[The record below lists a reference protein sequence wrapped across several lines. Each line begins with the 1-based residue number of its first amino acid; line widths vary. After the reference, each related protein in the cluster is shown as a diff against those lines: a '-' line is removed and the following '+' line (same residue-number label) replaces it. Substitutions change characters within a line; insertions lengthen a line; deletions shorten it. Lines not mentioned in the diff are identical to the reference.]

1 MKVSPP
7 TIGQLFLGFL
17 QIGITGFGGVL
28 PIARRALV
36 ERRRW
41 LSEEAFSQDL
51 AIAQL
56 LPGPNIVNLSV
67 AIGLRFAGI
76 PGAIA
81 SFTAILAM
89 PLVILLSLLAI
100 YANRCA
106 TNHCGAARDR
116 RRRCGLGGRNGL
128 ANGTAP
134 DRRRCDAMDPQ
145 TQPGDDEC
153 LGNHGPSLAP
163 APDIADFRWA
173 RNFFG
178 VQTTWITT
186 CLLNWPLSLPSSR

>member
-1 MKVSPP
+1 MKLSPP
-7 TIGQLFLGFL
+7 TISQLFLGFL
-17 QIGITGFGGVL
+17 QIGVTGFGGVL

-81 SFTAILAM
+81 SFSAILAM

-100 YANRCA
+100 YAKSSDLPQITAALNGIA
-106 TNHCGAARDR
+106 AVAAGLVGAMAWRMAQPLVKGGASR
-116 RRRCGLGGRNGL
+116 WGPKLALMLTSVVGITVFHWHLLPTLLIFGGLGIIL
-128 ANGTAP
+128 A
-134 DRRRCDAMDPQ
+134 
-145 TQPGDDEC
+145 
-153 LGNHGPSLAP
+153 
-163 APDIADFRWA
+163 FRQ
-173 RNFFG
+173 RG
-178 VQTTWITT
+178 
-186 CLLNWPLSLPSSR
+186 

>member
-1 MKVSPP
+1 MKLSPP

-100 YANRCA
+100 YAKSTDVPQITAALHGIAAVAAGLVGAMAWRMAQPLIKGGA
-106 TNHCGAARDR
+106 TQWVPKLSLMVTSVLGITVLRWHLLPTLLICG
-116 RRRCGLGGRNGL
+116 GLGIFL
-128 ANGTAP
+128 A
-134 DRRRCDAMDPQ
+134 
-145 TQPGDDEC
+145 
-153 LGNHGPSLAP
+153 
-163 APDIADFRWA
+163 FRQ
-173 RNFFG
+173 RG
-178 VQTTWITT
+178 
-186 CLLNWPLSLPSSR
+186 

>member
-1 MKVSPP
+1 MKLSPP

-36 ERRRW
+36 DRRRW

-56 LPGPNIVNLSV
+56 LPGPNVVNHSV
-67 AIGLRFAGI
+67 AIGLRFGGI

-89 PLVILLSLLAI
+89 PMFILLSLLAI
-100 YANRCA
+100 YAKSTDVPQITAALNGIA
-106 TNHCGAARDR
+106 AVAAGLVGAMAWRM
-116 RRRCGLGGRNGL
+116 
-128 ANGTAP
+128 A
-134 DRRRCDAMDPQ
+134 
-145 TQPGDDEC
+145 QP
-153 LGNHGPSLAP
+153 LIKGNA
-163 APDIADFRWA
+163 IRW
-173 RNFFG
+173 
-178 VQTTWITT
+178 V
-186 CLLNWPLSLPSSR
+186 PKLSLVMTTVFGITILRWHLLPTLLICGGFGIFLAFRHRG

>member
-1 MKVSPP
+1 MKLSQP

-100 YANRCA
+100 YAKNTDVPQMTAALHGIAAVAAGLVGAMAWRMA
-106 TNHCGAARDR
+106 QPLIKGDAMKWGPNIGLVLTSVVGIAVLGWHLLPTLSICG
-116 RRRCGLGGRNGL
+116 GLGILL
-128 ANGTAP
+128 A
-134 DRRRCDAMDPQ
+134 
-145 TQPGDDEC
+145 
-153 LGNHGPSLAP
+153 
-163 APDIADFRWA
+163 FRH
-173 RNFFG
+173 RG
-178 VQTTWITT
+178 
-186 CLLNWPLSLPSSR
+186 